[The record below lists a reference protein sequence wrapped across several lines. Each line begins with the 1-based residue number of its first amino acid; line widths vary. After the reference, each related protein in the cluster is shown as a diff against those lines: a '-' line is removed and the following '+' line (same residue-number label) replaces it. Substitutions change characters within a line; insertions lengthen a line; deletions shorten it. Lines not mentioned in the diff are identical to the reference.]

1 MESDLGDL
9 EAVQPGAQQE
19 NYPVCVCCGIRI
31 DENNTAQRQGKFDAC
46 IIIIIKYNL
55 QNFIPFANL
64 VFGSVVTKSGSYV
77 HPGVL
82 HVP

>member
-19 NYPVCVCCGIRI
+19 NYPMCVCCGIRI

-46 IIIIIKYNL
+46 IIITYKTLYPL
-55 QNFIPFANL
+55 PTLFL
-64 VFGSVVTKSGSYV
+64 ESVVTKSGSYV